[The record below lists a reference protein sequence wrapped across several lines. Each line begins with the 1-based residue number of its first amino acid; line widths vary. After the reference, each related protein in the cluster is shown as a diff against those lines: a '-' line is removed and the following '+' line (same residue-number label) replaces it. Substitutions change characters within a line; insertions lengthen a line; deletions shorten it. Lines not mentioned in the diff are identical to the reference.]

1 MTNEELKKEL
11 NSEILNDLNAEVN
24 PKKDILDLVI
34 DLIKTGVI
42 VFVVAFLLR
51 YFVIQPF
58 LVDGQSMM
66 PNYHHKEYILTEKLS
81 YMTGEPRRGDVIVF
95 RYPRNPSVSYIKR
108 VIGLPGESVKIEN
121 NKIIIINKENPNGFT
136 LTEDYI
142 PSDFKTQT
150 YNNGDS
156 KGTFEKSLQE
166 KEYFV
171 MGDNREHSSDSREW
185 GVLPRTLIT
194 GRAWLTLMPLDRIKI
209 HERISYPNTITYI
222 SNRLAL
228 LFSDTSK

>member
-1 MTNEELKKEL
+1 MTNEEIKKEL
-11 NSEILNDLNAEVN
+11 NSEILNDLKTEIN
-24 PKKDILDLVI
+24 PKRDILDLVL

-81 YMTGEPRRGDVIVF
+81 YLLGQPKRGDVIVF

-108 VIGLPGESVKIEN
+108 VIGLPGETVRITN
-121 NKIIIINKENPNGFT
+121 NAITVINSTQPNGYI
-136 LTEDYI
+136 LTEEYI
-142 PSDFKTQT
+142 PNDFQTLT
-150 YNNGDS
+150 YNNGNS
-156 KGTFEKSLQE
+156 KESYEKTLQE
-166 KEYFV
+166 QEYFV

-185 GVLPRTLIT
+185 GPLPKSFIT
-194 GRAWLTLMPLDRIKI
+194 GRAWLTLMPLDRIGV
-209 HERISYPNTITYI
+209 HQRITYRTALSNI
-222 SNRLAL
+222 SKRLSS
-228 LFSDTSK
+228 FPSY

>member
-11 NSEILNDLNAEVN
+11 NSEILNDLATEVN

-81 YMTGEPRRGDVIVF
+81 YMTGSPRRGDVIVF

-121 NKIIIINKENPNGFT
+121 NKIVVINKENPSGMT

-142 PSDFKTQT
+142 PNDFKTQT

-166 KEYFV
+166 NEYFV

-194 GRAWLTLMPLDRIKI
+194 GRAWLTLMPLDRIKV
-209 HERISYPNTITYI
+209 HQRISYPGAISYI

>member
-11 NSEILNDLNAEVN
+11 NSEILNDLSTEVN

-34 DLIKTGVI
+34 DLVKTGVV

-108 VIGLPGESVKIEN
+108 VIGLPGETVRIAN
-121 NKIIIINKENPNGFT
+121 NKITIVNSTNPSGMV

-142 PSDFKTQT
+142 PADFKTKT
-150 YNNGDS
+150 YDNGDS
-156 KGTFEKSLQE
+156 KSAFEKTLQE

-185 GVLPRTLIT
+185 GVLPKTLIT

-209 HERISYPNTITYI
+209 HERITYKTSISYI
-222 SNRLAL
+222 SNRLSL
-228 LFSDTSK
+228 LASNSTK